1 MSTAHP
7 PTAQAPMRTIL
18 SHVIVPILMGLIM
31 CAAYL
36 GGFHKPSP
44 HHVPVAVVGQAQQA
58 GPLAAKV
65 QDAFGDEADVRTIA
79 TPEQATDQLKHL
91 KISAAYV
98 PGDGKAELLTAGG
111 ASDTTKSVVE
121 KMFRPV
127 AEKQHDAL
135 TVKDVAPLT
144 EDDPAGQNGFF
155 FLVALTVAA
164 YATSI
169 AIGAA
174 AASRPFAQR
183 IALAAGAA
191 VVISTIELAIAAW
204 GYDMFGGHVL
214 ATWALSLLYTAG
226 VLTVGV
232 GLHPIVGRFA
242 TLLYSAIFVALNF
255 TSSGGVFAPV
265 MQPSFFGWLH
275 DFWIGS
281 GFVEALRRIIYF
293 PDASIAG
300 PLTILFGWLV
310 VGLLCLAAG
319 CAVEQRRVARA
330 RELEKAA
337 SSPVGR
343 HAEQAHQDERDELD
357 PETEEELEENV
368 AV

>member
-169 AIGAA
+169 AIGAHSPS
-174 AASRPFAQR
+174 ASPSPPAPPSSSRRSNSRSRRGVTTCSVGTCSQR
-183 IALAAGAA
+183 GRCRC
-191 VVISTIELAIAAW
+191 ST
-204 GYDMFGGHVL
+204 
-214 ATWALSLLYTAG
+214 
-226 VLTVGV
+226 
-232 GLHPIVGRFA
+232 
-242 TLLYSAIFVALNF
+242 
-255 TSSGGVFAPV
+255 
-265 MQPSFFGWLH
+265 QP
-275 DFWIGS
+275 
-281 GFVEALRRIIYF
+281 A
-293 PDASIAG
+293 
-300 PLTILFGWLV
+300 
-310 VGLLCLAAG
+310 C
-319 CAVEQRRVARA
+319 
-330 RELEKAA
+330 
-337 SSPVGR
+337 
-343 HAEQAHQDERDELD
+343 
-357 PETEEELEENV
+357 
-368 AV
+368 

>member
-1 MSTAHP
+1 
-7 PTAQAPMRTIL
+7 
-18 SHVIVPILMGLIM
+18 
-31 CAAYL
+31 
-36 GGFHKPSP
+36 
-44 HHVPVAVVGQAQQA
+44 
-58 GPLAAKV
+58 
-65 QDAFGDEADVRTIA
+65 
-79 TPEQATDQLKHL
+79 
-91 KISAAYV
+91 
-98 PGDGKAELLTAGG
+98 
-111 ASDTTKSVVE
+111 
-121 KMFRPV
+121 
-127 AEKQHDAL
+127 
-135 TVKDVAPLT
+135 
-144 EDDPAGQNGFF
+144 
-155 FLVALTVAA
+155 
-164 YATSI
+164 
-169 AIGAA
+169 
-174 AASRPFAQR
+174 
-183 IALAAGAA
+183 
-191 VVISTIELAIAAW
+191 
-204 GYDMFGGHVL
+204 MFGGHVL

-281 GFVEALRRIIYF
+281 GFVEALRRIVYF

-330 RELEKAA
+330 RELEEAA
-337 SSPVGR
+337 SRPVGR
-343 HAEQAHQDERDELD
+343 HAEHAHHDELD

>member
-7 PTAQAPMRTIL
+7 PTAQAPMRTVL

-111 ASDTTKSVVE
+111 ASDTTKSFVE

-144 EDDPAGQNGFF
+144 EDDPAGQ
-155 FLVALTVAA
+155 
-164 YATSI
+164 
-169 AIGAA
+169 
-174 AASRPFAQR
+174 RPDTPHYR
-183 IALAAGAA
+183 HPTGG
-191 VVISTIELAIAAW
+191 W
-204 GYDMFGGHVL
+204 GSVGSVLRHLGGKRVPL
-214 ATWALSLLYTAG
+214 G
-226 VLTVGV
+226 VLD
-232 GLHPIVGRFA
+232 
-242 TLLYSAIFVALNF
+242 TLWRQNKPRGHMC
-255 TSSGGVFAPV
+255 TSCAWAKP
-265 MQPSFFGWLH
+265 
-275 DFWIGS
+275 
-281 GFVEALRRIIYF
+281 
-293 PDASIAG
+293 AS
-300 PLTILFGWLV
+300 PH
-310 VGLLCLAAG
+310 LAEF
-319 CAVEQRRVARA
+319 C
-330 RELEKAA
+330 
-337 SSPVGR
+337 
-343 HAEQAHQDERDELD
+343 
-357 PETEEELEENV
+357 
-368 AV
+368 

>member
-7 PTAQAPMRTIL
+7 PTAQAPMRTVL

-183 IALAAGAA
+183 IALAAGADDTVYAIATDVSDVIRSDDAGLTWEPTGADLVAASLA
-191 VVISTIELAIAAW
+191 VDGRGRVIAATEEGVQISTDGGASFAAW
-204 GYDMFGGHVL
+204 PE
-214 ATWALSLLYTAG
+214 APLLYTLGAAADRTQ
-226 VLTVGV
+226 VVGV
-232 GLHPIVGRFA
+232 GTDGQIWVTGAGAASWEPAGRVDGRVQAVGMDAAGRIV
-242 TLLYSAIFVALNF
+242 IVDE
-255 TSSGGVFAPV
+255 TSG
-265 MQPSFFGWLH
+265 
-275 DFWIGS
+275 I
-281 GFVEALRRIIYF
+281 
-293 PDASIAG
+293 
-300 PLTILFGWLV
+300 TILPG
-310 VGLLCLAAG
+310 
-319 CAVEQRRVARA
+319 
-330 RELEKAA
+330 
-337 SSPVGR
+337 
-343 HAEQAHQDERDELD
+343 
-357 PETEEELEENV
+357 
-368 AV
+368 